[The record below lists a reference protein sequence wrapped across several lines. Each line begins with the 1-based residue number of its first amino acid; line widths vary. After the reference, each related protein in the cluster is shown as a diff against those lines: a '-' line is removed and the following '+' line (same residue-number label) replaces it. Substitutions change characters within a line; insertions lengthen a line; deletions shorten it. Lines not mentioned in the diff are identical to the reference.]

1 MNNKL
6 CESNGVAKIAVYRD
20 RNFQIASLASFLGFM
35 MVALITPAFP
45 KMVQALGVAEQSI
58 GLIITANT
66 IPAIIISP
74 LSGIMAD
81 RFGRKRVLVPSIF
94 LFGIAGGSCA
104 FTSDFN
110 TILILRLIQGIGG
123 AALFNTSLVIIGD
136 VFAGQRRAEAMG
148 LNNTINYVGYI
159 IYPVLGGALASIAWN
174 YTFLPLFLNIPLG
187 IITQLYLNYPE
198 PNNQQTFKQ
207 YLRDT
212 LHYLKSLK
220 VLWLFLAAVITYV
233 LFFGAYLT
241 YFGLLLGNRFQA
253 SPFTIGLFVS
263 VVGLIIAI
271 TSSRLGI
278 LNKRFLATL
287 LVVVAFGMYALAMF
301 IIPVLTNLWLLL
313 LPTVILGIAQG
324 LVIPSMLIIASSATP
339 QEHRAGFMAIF
350 GAMIML
356 GMTIAP
362 LVMGLAFT
370 LTGLN
375 LNTTFIIAGIIALI
389 IPITAIAIGKK
400 RLPLAQATGDSNPGQ
415 G

>member
-1 MNNKL
+1 M
-6 CESNGVAKIAVYRD
+6 AKIAVYRD
-20 RNFQIASLASFLGFM
+20 RNFQIASIVSFLGFM

-45 KMVQALGVAEQSI
+45 EMVQALGVAEQSI
-58 GLIITANT
+58 GLIITAIT
-66 IPAIIISP
+66 IPGIIISP

-104 FTSDFN
+104 FTNDFN
-110 TILILRLIQGIGG
+110 TILILRLVQGIGG

-136 VFAGQRRAEAMG
+136 IFAGQRRAEAMG

-187 IITQLYLNYPE
+187 IITQLYLHYPE

-207 YLRDT
+207 YLGDT
-212 LHYLKSLK
+212 LHYLKNLK
-220 VLWLFLAAVITYV
+220 VLWLFLAAIITYV
-233 LFFGAYLT
+233 LFYGAYLT
-241 YFGLLLGNRFQA
+241 YFGLLLENRFQV

-263 VVGLIIAI
+263 VVGIIIAI

-287 LVVVAFGMYALAMF
+287 LIVVAFGLYALAMF

-324 LVIPSMLIIASSATP
+324 LILPSMLIIASSTTP
-339 QEHRAGFMAIF
+339 PQHRAGFMAIF
-350 GAMIML
+350 GTMVNV
-356 GMTIAP
+356 GMAIAP
-362 LVMGLAFT
+362 LVMGLVFT
-370 LTGLN
+370 LAGLN
-375 LNTTFIIAGIIALI
+375 LNATFIVAGIIALI

-400 RLPLAQATGDSNPGQ
+400 RLPLTQSPGAFNPEQ

>member
-1 MNNKL
+1 MA
-6 CESNGVAKIAVYRD
+6 EIAVYRD
-20 RNFQIASLASFLGFM
+20 RSFQIASIASFLGFM

-110 TILILRLIQGIGG
+110 TILILRLVQGIGG
-123 AALFNTSLVIIGD
+123 AALFNTSIVIVGD
-136 VFAGQRRAEAMG
+136 IFAGQRRAEAMG

-187 IITQLYLNYPE
+187 IIAQLYLDYPE
-198 PNNQQTFKQ
+198 SNNQQTFKQ
-207 YLRDT
+207 YLGDS

-220 VLWLFLAAVITYV
+220 VLWLFLAAIITYI
-233 LFFGAYLT
+233 LFYGAYLT

-271 TSSRLGI
+271 TSSRLGV
-278 LNKRFLATL
+278 LSKRFLPTL
-287 LVVVAFGMYALAMF
+287 LLMIAFGLYAIAMF
-301 IIPVLTNLWLLL
+301 IIPVLSDMWLLL

-324 LVIPSMLIIASSATP
+324 LITPSMAIMASSMTP
-339 QEHRAGFMAIF
+339 PEHRAGFMAIF

-375 LNTTFIIAGIIALI
+375 LNATFIIAGIIALI
-389 IPITAIAIGKK
+389 IPVTAIAIGRK
-400 RLPLAQATGDSNPGQ
+400 RLPLAQATGDSNPEQ